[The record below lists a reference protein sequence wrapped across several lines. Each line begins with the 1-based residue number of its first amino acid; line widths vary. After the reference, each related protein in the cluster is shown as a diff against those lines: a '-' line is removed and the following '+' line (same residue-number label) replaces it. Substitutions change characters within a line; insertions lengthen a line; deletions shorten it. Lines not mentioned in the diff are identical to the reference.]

1 MKITILAVI
10 LIILSPMVY
19 CNEND
24 EQIDDSFSSFGVTY
38 NRYSMNL
45 GSSGQNG
52 NLYFNNMGVGLT
64 GYSEETN
71 FFGFLNVAFSESM
84 VLSAGSYHE
93 KINMADTDYFGLYL
107 QSNNGWGFTLSE
119 SKSSKLMGSI
129 GANLST
135 LFLFNNEEATTSIQ
149 TLGIGISL
157 INIFEL
163 KYSYSAYS
171 VALINFGYDLIMIS
185 GDLINQAAYAG
196 GINISL
202 NVGYGSRAKK

>member
-52 NLYFNNMGVGLT
+52 NLYFNN
-64 GYSEETN
+64 
-71 FFGFLNVAFSESM
+71 FSESM